1 MGKFLTFFLQMTFS
15 ILINSKKQQHCNFH
29 LIYIRNR
36 LTWGGLALSNTNY
49 FHPEMHFWGSL
60 SKLAPLP
67 FVSLTD
73 FWFSL
78 RVRGFD
84 YLSSHAIHLDVL
96 ASSANAAFEISEYLL
111 LATRTQ
117 THDRRLVCD
126 SSVSPP
132 VGPPLCACD
141 AMAPSA
147 REALTSAVGQ
157 QQTLLVL
164 CAELTREETSVPKPK
179 ALIHHRNVLFIPKE

>member
-117 THDRRLVCD
+117 TRDRRLVCD
-126 SSVSPP
+126 SSVFPP
-132 VGPPLCACD
+132 SRAAALRVRRDGSQRAGGPDLRRQ
-141 AMAPSA
+141 SA
-147 REALTSAVGQ
+147 TDTAR
-157 QQTLLVL
+157 
-164 CAELTREETSVPKPK
+164 SVC
-179 ALIHHRNVLFIPKE
+179 

>member
-1 MGKFLTFFLQMTFS
+1 
-15 ILINSKKQQHCNFH
+15 
-29 LIYIRNR
+29 
-36 LTWGGLALSNTNY
+36 
-49 FHPEMHFWGSL
+49 MHFWGSL

-111 LATRTQ
+111 LATRARTRD
-117 THDRRLVCD
+117 HRLVCD
-126 SSVSPP
+126 SSVFPP
-132 VGPPLCACD
+132 SRAAALRVRRDGSQRAGGPDLRRW
-141 AMAPSA
+141 SA
-147 REALTSAVGQ
+147 TDTAR
-157 QQTLLVL
+157 
-164 CAELTREETSVPKPK
+164 SVC
-179 ALIHHRNVLFIPKE
+179 